1 MIAGF
6 PECQESILS
15 ADIKRLLNAGS
26 GPGSA
31 PRIAQMIRTQGWEE
45 VRFDIDPDVSPHVV
59 GSILDLG
66 SAFGSQSFNAVW
78 SSHVLEHLY
87 AHETFPTLR
96 QFHRILKPDGFALIM
111 TPDIDAVARF
121 IVEHGMAAIAY
132 NSAAG
137 PIRPLDMLYGHSRS
151 IEEGHVYMA
160 HRTGFTAERLGNL
173 LLMAGFPNVSVT
185 TENFEIC
192 ALALMPDADGVSI
205 QQTLLD
211 TGFNFQE
218 AAA

>member
-1 MIAGF
+1 MSAG
-6 PECQESILS
+6 IN
-15 ADIKRLLNAGS
+15 RLLNAGS
-26 GPGSA
+26 GPGSPA
-31 PRIAQMIRTQGWEE
+31 RIARMMRAQDWEE
-45 VRFDIDPDVSPHVV
+45 VRFDIDPDVKPDVV

-66 SAFGSQSFNAVW
+66 TCFESKSFNAVW

-111 TPDIDAVARF
+111 TPDLEAVARF
-121 IVEHGMAAIAY
+121 IVEHGVAAIAY
-132 NSAAG
+132 NSPAG

-185 TENFEIC
+185 TENFEVC
-192 ALALMPDADGVSI
+192 ALALMPEADGAAVQKS
-205 QQTLLD
+205 LLE
-211 TGFNFQE
+211 TGFNFRE
-218 AAA
+218 AA